1 LQHYSNRIDPLE
13 EIHTMSNET
22 ALEQRLSDLE
32 QVVAVLQRQ
41 VNAQHSA
48 SSSQQTEPPQSQN
61 WLEKLIGS
69 ISDEAAFLEAADYGR
84 AYRQADR
91 PSDEGLL

>member
-13 EIHTMSNET
+13 EIHAMSNET

-32 QVVAVLQRQ
+32 QIVAVLQRQ

-48 SSSQQTEPPQSQN
+48 SSPLQTEGNLSPN
-61 WLEKLIGS
+61 WLDKLIGS

-91 PSDEGLL
+91 PSDEGL

>member
-1 LQHYSNRIDPLE
+1 LQYYSNRIDPLE
-13 EIHTMSNET
+13 EIHSMSNET

-32 QVVAVLQRQ
+32 QIVAVLQRQ

-48 SSSQQTEPPQSQN
+48 SSPQQIEPLQSPN
-61 WLEKLIGS
+61 WLDKLIGS
-69 ISDEAAFLEAADYGR
+69 ISDEAAFLAAADYGR

-91 PSDEGLL
+91 PSDEGL

>member
-1 LQHYSNRIDPLE
+1 
-13 EIHTMSNET
+13 MSNET
-22 ALEQRLSDLE
+22 ALEQRLNDLE
-32 QVVAVLQRQ
+32 QIVAVLQRQ
-41 VNAQHSA
+41 VNAQNPV
-48 SSSQQTEPPQSQN
+48 SSPPQTEDNLSPN
-61 WLEKLIGS
+61 WLDKLIGS

>member
-13 EIHTMSNET
+13 EIHAMSNET

-32 QVVAVLQRQ
+32 QIVAVLQRQ

-48 SSSQQTEPPQSQN
+48 SSPLQTEGNLSLN
-61 WLEKLIGS
+61 WLDKLIGS

-91 PSDEGLL
+91 PSDEGL